1 MKSPVP
7 FWRFWNP
14 WSGFMGGIIAVAIL
28 FSVVRLLAFIS
39 QTASICVLFAGL
51 LYAGIAII
59 IAYR

>member
-1 MKSPVP
+1 
-7 FWRFWNP
+7 
-14 WSGFMGGIIAVAIL
+14 MGGIIAVAIL